1 MSIPFMTPSRMA
13 NRVSKEGF
21 SFCPQPEEGSF
32 CGPGGGSAAII
43 IAHGMMS
50 SSNKFVGCNI
60 RVRVYD
66 VDGFAI
72 PDLIITNPRFY
83 GSETNFYFIY
93 AN

>member
-21 SFCPQPEEGSF
+21 RFCPQEGSF
-32 CGPGGGSAAII
+32 SAPGGGSAAII

-72 PDLIITNPRFY
+72 PDLIITNPSFLWK
-83 GSETNFYFIY
+83 
-93 AN
+93 